1 MNHAVAVFSPNAVL
15 NKNAVRALIAFQVA
29 IVILLW
35 IFSPFVL
42 LPKPGEVLS
51 AFGDLWEQGLGAEL
65 ITSFYLNIQAIAVS
79 TVVSLLLAYATVM
92 PFFRPVVAL
101 LSKLRFLS
109 LVGLTFFF
117 TLMARS
123 GHELKLSLLVFSVSV
138 FFVTGMADVINGIPK
153 EMFDLART
161 LRMGEWRVVW
171 EVIVLGQID
180 KVFDVLRQNAAMG
193 WMMLTMVEG
202 IVRSEG
208 GVGTIL
214 LDQNHHFR
222 LAAVFAIQLTILLL
236 GLLPGLRHRIGQ
248 EHAVPLCGA
257 DAGAEI
263 MAAPTYSFGKTLLK
277 IDNVSLEYD
286 GRPILSG
293 VTAEVRDIIVPGR
306 VQGQVVG
313 ILGPSGCGKTTLF
326 RIIAGLHAPTSGRV
340 SVNGFDRPVH
350 GRRSRRGR
358 PELPALRAS
367 HRARQSDAGR
377 KEEGKGLQSR
387 PRQGDGVSATSSSLE
402 DKYNLYPAQ
411 LSGGQRQRC
420 AIIQQILCS
429 EHFLLMDEPF
439 SGLDLIMLEKTCELI
454 AKVSDMDDLNTII
467 VVTHDVTA
475 ACSVADH
482 LWLMGHGP
490 GEDGSVPARLP
501 NRQAVQSD

>member
-15 NKNAVRALIAFQVA
+15 NKNAVRALVAVQVA
-29 IVILLW
+29 VVILLW

-65 ITSFYLNIQAIAVS
+65 ITSFYLNIQAIVVS

-92 PFFRPVVAL
+92 PFFRPIVAL

-117 TLMARS
+117 TLMAKS

-138 FFVTGMADVINGIPK
+138 FFVTGMADVINGVPK

-180 KVFDVLRQNAAMG
+180 QVFDVLRQNAAMG

-208 GVGTIL
+208 GVGTVL

-236 GLLPGLRHRIGQ
+236 GLFQDLGIG
-248 EHAVPLCGA
+248 
-257 DAGAEI
+257 
-263 MAAPTYSFGKTLLK
+263 LLK
-277 IDNVSLEYD
+277 NMACPYAALTLE
-286 GRPILSG
+286 
-293 VTAEVRDIIVPGR
+293 
-306 VQGQVVG
+306 
-313 ILGPSGCGKTTLF
+313 
-326 RIIAGLHAPTSGRV
+326 
-340 SVNGFDRPVH
+340 
-350 GRRSRRGR
+350 
-358 PELPALRAS
+358 
-367 HRARQSDAGR
+367 R
-377 KEEGKGLQSR
+377 K
-387 PRQGDGVSATSSSLE
+387 
-402 DKYNLYPAQ
+402 
-411 LSGGQRQRC
+411 
-420 AIIQQILCS
+420 
-429 EHFLLMDEPF
+429 
-439 SGLDLIMLEKTCELI
+439 
-454 AKVSDMDDLNTII
+454 
-467 VVTHDVTA
+467 
-475 ACSVADH
+475 
-482 LWLMGHGP
+482 
-490 GEDGSVPARLP
+490 
-501 NRQAVQSD
+501 

>member
-15 NKNAVRALIAFQVA
+15 NKNAVRALVA
-29 IVILLW
+29 VQIGIVILLW
-35 IFSPFVL
+35 FFSPFVL
-42 LPKPGEVLS
+42 LPKPGEVLN

-65 ITSFYLNIQAIAVS
+65 ITSFYLNVQAIALS

-92 PFFRPVVAL
+92 PFFRPIVAL

-138 FFVTGMADVINGIPK
+138 FFVTGMADVINGVPK

-180 KVFDVLRQNAAMG
+180 QVFDVLRQNAAMG

-236 GLLPGLRHRIGQ
+236 GLLQDYGIGL
-248 EHAVPLCGA
+248 AKNLLCPY
-257 DAGAEI
+257 
-263 MAAPTYSFGKTLLK
+263 AALTLEQK
-277 IDNVSLEYD
+277 
-286 GRPILSG
+286 
-293 VTAEVRDIIVPGR
+293 
-306 VQGQVVG
+306 
-313 ILGPSGCGKTTLF
+313 
-326 RIIAGLHAPTSGRV
+326 
-340 SVNGFDRPVH
+340 
-350 GRRSRRGR
+350 
-358 PELPALRAS
+358 
-367 HRARQSDAGR
+367 
-377 KEEGKGLQSR
+377 
-387 PRQGDGVSATSSSLE
+387 
-402 DKYNLYPAQ
+402 
-411 LSGGQRQRC
+411 
-420 AIIQQILCS
+420 
-429 EHFLLMDEPF
+429 
-439 SGLDLIMLEKTCELI
+439 
-454 AKVSDMDDLNTII
+454 
-467 VVTHDVTA
+467 
-475 ACSVADH
+475 
-482 LWLMGHGP
+482 
-490 GEDGSVPARLP
+490 
-501 NRQAVQSD
+501 